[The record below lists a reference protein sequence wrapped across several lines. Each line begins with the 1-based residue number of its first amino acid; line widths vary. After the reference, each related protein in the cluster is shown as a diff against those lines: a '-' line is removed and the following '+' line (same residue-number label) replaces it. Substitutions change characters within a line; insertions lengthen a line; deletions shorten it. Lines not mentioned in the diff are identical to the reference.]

1 MIRYWVFM
9 LILITVSV
17 VLAVGLSINNS
28 HVTKD
33 SKDSKM
39 LESDKKHIDISLEY
53 DDTHIKKRIANLL
66 TELEIEHIVVWG
78 HPLGSHTHSYIHEA
92 FVKTGKY
99 VGIDT
104 HWVPQLT
111 HHVSNGQ
118 IVNYDGPVDNCLFIT
133 EGQVIDGMPQS
144 VNSWYLMHN
153 VDRTDTTSI
162 PVERKLS
169 LQFHSTQKS
178 NQIFD
183 KFHTID
189 DKLNCIYMP
198 WATNL
203 FPPEFEPIVEY
214 ENNVHKISVVGQDG
228 YTTIDDFAA
237 SLDLTLERKAA
248 LTQKEMVDLIRS
260 AKCAPSIMNEWQKQN
275 NYIPCRAMKNISF
288 GQLSVT
294 NSYEFDYM
302 IHHNSI
308 THDDEVELGN
318 MFTEQYT
325 SDESK
330 GKQRIAY
337 KLVKQRH
344 TYLNRLEFILSSFKL
359 KRDALYAED
368 YFKPKNL
375 SMSLMQSDR
384 EGLNVVHLTCH
395 SGTTIHLD
403 FIGRKLG
410 WNLVTINLLM
420 DQKTN
425 SVYNMTSDRADKYW
439 EIYKDQ
445 IMNSDVV
452 ISSDTAPM
460 SRIVLEH
467 LDEYKGKVI
476 VWTCNRFDYSDNIE
490 EFPDQG
496 WYDLVESTTREHGD
510 RVRMVSYT
518 KIERIYATDMGVFW
532 DGPFA
537 DMVLKPI
544 GNELGPIPKQS
555 EIPVHINKSEYL
567 FIPPYLNDEKL
578 IDFKFLDDNGIL
590 YYRGRYNGPE
600 DLIGFKAILH
610 IPYAA
615 SNLALFENLQ
625 RGIPYYIPSISF
637 MKDLL
642 KIHGW
647 FSGGVNRFQYSE
659 WYDINMR
666 HLFAYFD
673 SWEDLKNK
681 INDNYHEP
689 FSKVTKEWYASE
701 SESTLRQW
709 SLLTT
714 HWW

>member
-1 MIRYWVFM
+1 
-9 LILITVSV
+9 
-17 VLAVGLSINNS
+17 
-28 HVTKD
+28 
-33 SKDSKM
+33 
-39 LESDKKHIDISLEY
+39 
-53 DDTHIKKRIANLL
+53 
-66 TELEIEHIVVWG
+66 
-78 HPLGSHTHSYIHEA
+78 
-92 FVKTGKY
+92 
-99 VGIDT
+99 
-104 HWVPQLT
+104 
-111 HHVSNGQ
+111 
-118 IVNYDGPVDNCLFIT
+118 
-133 EGQVIDGMPQS
+133 
-144 VNSWYLMHN
+144 
-153 VDRTDTTSI
+153 
-162 PVERKLS
+162 
-169 LQFHSTQKS
+169 
-178 NQIFD
+178 
-183 KFHTID
+183 
-189 DKLNCIYMP
+189 
-198 WATNL
+198 
-203 FPPEFEPIVEY
+203 
-214 ENNVHKISVVGQDG
+214 
-228 YTTIDDFAA
+228 
-237 SLDLTLERKAA
+237 
-248 LTQKEMVDLIRS
+248 
-260 AKCAPSIMNEWQKQN
+260 
-275 NYIPCRAMKNISF
+275 MKNISY
-288 GQLSVT
+288 GKVGVT
-294 NSYEFDYM
+294 NSVCSDYM
-302 IHHNSI
+302 LHHNTI
-308 THDDEVELGN
+308 FDENESLLGEL
-318 MFTEQYT
+318 FTEQNMT
-325 SDESK
+325 DVSK
-330 GKQRIAY
+330 RKQEIAY
-337 KLVKQRH
+337 KLVQQRH
-344 TYLNRLEFILSSFKL
+344 TYLNRLEFLLSSFKL
-359 KRDALYAED
+359 NKDTHGYAG
-368 YFKPKNL
+368 YYKP
-375 SMSLMQSDR
+375 
-384 EGLNVVHLTCH
+384 LNQTQPLQVMHLTCH

-403 FIGRKLG
+403 FIAKQLG
-410 WNLVTINLLM
+410 WTINTVDLR
-420 DQKTN
+420 QIWGETI
-425 SVYNMTSDRADKYW
+425 YNMTSDRADKYW
-439 EIYKDQ
+439 EIYKEQ